1 MVLFN
6 YTCTSDSLQNGG
18 NRRQRRVAE
27 ASISFI
33 SFFGGTTREIHY
45 DKGNDIHDQ
54 KNIYMDLV
62 F

>member
-33 SFFGGTTREIHY
+33 LFFSITREIHY
-45 DKGNDIHDQ
+45 DKGNDIHGK
-54 KNIYMDLV
+54 KNIHGFGV
-62 F
+62 

>member
-6 YTCTSDSLQNGG
+6 CTCTSDSLQNGG

-45 DKGNDIHDQ
+45 DKGNDIHDKK
-54 KNIYMDLV
+54 KNKHGFGV
-62 F
+62 

>member
-18 NRRQRRVAE
+18 NKRQRRVAE

-45 DKGNDIHDQ
+45 DKGNDIQD
-54 KNIYMDLV
+54 KKK
-62 F
+62 